1 MLDLL
6 FLIFLV
12 ITLIYAFRGVYKETL
27 CNIATVV
34 GTLAAV
40 IGFVVMFLQS
50 SSGNPIPI
58 FLRVIELVFAFTL
71 RFIARHFVKLYDDQ
85 IAENE
90 RKINETLSRYTRE
103 DPNAK
108 PPVYNDSNF
117 DDPELRFGKGGYTDN
132 KL

>member
-1 MLDLL
+1 MLDLV

-12 ITLIYAFRGVYKETL
+12 ITLFFALRGVYKETL

-34 GTLAAV
+34 GILAAI

-50 SSGNPIPI
+50 SSNDPTPV

-71 RFIARHFVKLYDDQ
+71 RFISRHFVKLYNDKIDEEQ
-85 IAENE
+85 
-90 RKINETLSRYTRE
+90 RKINESISRYTRG
-103 DPNAK
+103 DQNAK
-108 PPVYNDSNF
+108 PPVYNDNNF
-117 DDPELRFGKGGYTDN
+117 DDPELRFGKGGYTEP

>member
-1 MLDLL
+1 MLDLV

-12 ITLIYAFRGVYKETL
+12 ITLFFALRGVYKETI

-34 GTLAAV
+34 GILAAI

-50 SSGNPIPI
+50 SSNDPTPV
-58 FLRVIELVFAFTL
+58 FLRVIELVFAFAL
-71 RFIARHFVKLYDDQ
+71 RFIARHFVKLYNDK

-90 RKINETLSRYTRE
+90 RKLNESISRYTRE

-108 PPVYNDSNF
+108 DVYNDDNF
-117 DDPELRFGKGGYTDN
+117 DDPEIRFGKGGYTDS

>member
-1 MLDLL
+1 MLDLV
-6 FLIFLV
+6 FLV
-12 ITLIYAFRGVYKETL
+12 FLLITLFFALRGVYKEAI

-34 GTLAAV
+34 GILAAI

-50 SSGNPIPI
+50 SSNDPTPV
-58 FLRVIELVFAFTL
+58 FLRAVELVFAFAL
-71 RFIARHFVKLYDDQ
+71 RFIARHFVKLYNDK

-90 RKINETLSRYTRE
+90 RKLNESISRYTRE

-108 PPVYNDSNF
+108 AVYNDDNF
-117 DDPELRFGKGGYTDN
+117 DDPEIRFGKGGYTDT